1 MAADRQHRFGG
12 FGGVVALGGAAVF
25 GLGRGED
32 DQPGE
37 IVIAHLGGR
46 WGAGDDRAVVIPAV
60 VLVEAADDF
69 DVQFVV
75 IQSGGAVV
83 GDLVEVFLGIEIIAV
98 IVAPV
103 EMIQLSVHNLD
114 RFGIGG
120 GAVARGGHGEVDL
133 AGGEAANRFLGGAAE
148 ERGAGHAAG
157 GAAHGAEPF
166 RFLAVD
172 AVGAGVIAVHLAHHR
187 DPLRPQQPQEL
198 LADRPF
204 AEGHIARH
212 DQGGLVVVGA
222 KPADG
227 LRHHP
232 QHAAGALELVI

>member
-1 MAADRQHRFGG
+1 M
-12 FGGVVALGGAAVF
+12 VALGGAAVL

-37 IVIAHLGGR
+37 IVIAHLGGGR
-46 WGAGDDRAVVIPAV
+46 GAGDDRAVVIPAV
-60 VLVEAADDF
+60 ILAEAADDF
-69 DVQFVV
+69 GVQFLV

-98 IVAPV
+98 IVAPI
-103 EMIQLSVHNLD
+103 EMIQLSVHNLE

-120 GAVARGGHGEVDL
+120 GAVARGGYGEVDL
-133 AGGEAANRFLGGAAE
+133 PGGEAANRFLGGAAE

-157 GAAHGAEPF
+157 GAAHGAEP
-166 RFLAVD
+166 RFLQIN
-172 AVGAGVIAVHLAHHR
+172 AVGAGIVAVHLAHHR
-187 DPLRPQQPQEL
+187 APLRPQQAEEL

-204 AEGHIARH
+204 AERHIARH
-212 DQGGLVVVGA
+212 NQGGLVVVGA
-222 KPADG
+222 KPPDG

-232 QHAAGALELVI
+232 QHAAGALELMI